1 MEMVSH
7 TRPDCLVVVTDM
19 LDNQKKPVVVAIKP
33 DGHGYYLNAE
43 IPANI
48 ALSGYGK
55 DGFKNYIIK
64 AFSEKRIL
72 YCDYAKSHQLQQI
85 PGVQFP
91 NNLPHGDFTATI
103 AEFAERV
110 KKNREAK
117 KQNSVPRAAISNEE
131 YWETNELNEERDALR
146 RGIHKKEKPIPF
158 ETGLTSGYECCPQ
171 ASAKSAKTLAH
182 PNNKSIVLGRIKV
195 ERCRPL
201 QYRTEVQHS
210 AYLLLPRMKHPAIDD
225 EQKRNNA
232 FAHRNYINFF

>member
-131 YWETNELNEERDALR
+131 YGRARMSLKSALTFACLNLKKLAKKRWRDRWAEYYSSKYLPL
-146 RGIHKKEKPIPF
+146 IS
-158 ETGLTSGYECCPQ
+158 GLFIFF
-171 ASAKSAKTLAH
+171 AKSRQK
-182 PNNKSIVLGRIKV
+182 
-195 ERCRPL
+195 PL
-201 QYRTEVQHS
+201 PV
-210 AYLLLPRMKHPAIDD
+210 
-225 EQKRNNA
+225 
-232 FAHRNYINFF
+232 

>member
-1 MEMVSH
+1 MKKNKIVSIPEKLASPVMEMVSH

-64 AFSEKRIL
+64 AFSEKRML

-110 KKNREAK
+110 KRNREAK

-131 YWETNELNEERDALR
+131 YWETNELNEERDAIRQEIREKESEEYNTKLLR
-146 RGIHKKEKPIPF
+146 EGGVEAVTKNAAEIRKLEKKLAEAYGDKERKVRAETVVKPTISKAELRQNLMRTF
-158 ETGLTSGYECCPQ
+158 S
-171 ASAKSAKTLAH
+171 TL
-182 PNNKSIVLGRIKV
+182 
-195 ERCRPL
+195 
-201 QYRTEVQHS
+201 
-210 AYLLLPRMKHPAIDD
+210 
-225 EQKRNNA
+225 
-232 FAHRNYINFF
+232 